1 MHRLPRFFQPN
12 PVGHHVEGFSG
23 SHLLHRKGLFSIKC
37 SFETL
42 GSKPLGAASLL
53 LASTPMGKVMTAL

>member
-1 MHRLPRFFQPN
+1 MHRDFTFQPN

-42 GSKPLGAASLL
+42 GSKPLEGRFPSSGVDA
-53 LASTPMGKVMTAL
+53 PMGKVTAL